1 MADIV
6 KLLISGFV
14 LGLVVFIARKV
25 ETYFEEMVGR
35 MIPEDLQSDRTEKLQ
50 SYRIPMLVFA
60 LILIMFGGKIH
71 RLVREAG
78 VVLLAVYFADLLE
91 GFEIGG

>member
-25 ETYFEEMVGR
+25 ATHFEEMVGER
-35 MIPEDLQSDRTEKLQ
+35 TPEMLQG
-50 SYRIPMLVFA
+50 YRIPMLVFA
-60 LILIMFGGKIH
+60 LILIIFGGKIH
-71 RLVREAG
+71 RLVPEAG
-78 VVLLAVYFADLLE
+78 MVLLAVYFADLLE
-91 GFEIGG
+91 GFKIGG